1 MERQKGTTIVA
12 VAYGDMCAIAAERQ
26 VTAGYLI
33 SSIGEKKLRKVN
45 ENLVLGAAG
54 AVGHIQKFADF
65 LRYEAELYEL
75 RESRPLSVS
84 SAAKVLS
91 LLPYRMGVPYAEF
104 VLAGRDEKGVEVYL
118 VDAIGGII
126 RDEKVSTGSGARIAY
141 GVLDDKLDEL
151 KKKKRVR
158 VEDLAWAVASAV
170 LRARARDIG
179 SGGGIDVYM
188 IDRQGIRED
197 SFGPDVTQ
205 AKIDERY
212 RVRK

>member
-1 MERQKGTTIVA
+1 
-12 VAYGDMCAIAAERQ
+12 
-26 VTAGYLI
+26 
-33 SSIGEKKLRKVN
+33 
-45 ENLVLGAAG
+45 
-54 AVGHIQKFADF
+54 
-65 LRYEAELYEL
+65 
-75 RESRPLSVS
+75 
-84 SAAKVLS
+84 
-91 LLPYRMGVPYAEF
+91 
-104 VLAGRDEKGVEVYL
+104 
-118 VDAIGGII
+118 
-126 RDEKVSTGSGARIAY
+126 
-141 GVLDDKLDEL
+141 VLDDKLDELKKDEL

-158 VEDLAWAVASAV
+158 VEDLAWAAASAV